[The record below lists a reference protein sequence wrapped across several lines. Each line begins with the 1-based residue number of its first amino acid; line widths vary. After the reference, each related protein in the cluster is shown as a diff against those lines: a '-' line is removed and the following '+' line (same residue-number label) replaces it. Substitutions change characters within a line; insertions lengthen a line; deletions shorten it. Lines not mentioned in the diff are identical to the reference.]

1 MKKLFK
7 FLFFIL
13 VIVILFNVYVE
24 AANKSKYSI
33 DKNLKKQVSD
43 DVENYVT
50 LGEIP
55 ENLKVAI
62 VAVEDR
68 RFYYHPG
75 FDPIALVRA
84 SMVNLKEGR
93 YKQGGSTITQQLSKN
108 LFLSSKKTMDRKLKE
123 LAFAIKLETLYSK
136 EDILEMYLNVIYFG
150 DGAYGV
156 QNASRKFFNKDVS
169 KLSKEESALLAGL
182 PQAPSI
188 YNPNDSIKNAKRRQ
202 TEVLKILDNKE
213 KKHKIKGRIMDVI
226 AISQ

>member
-1 MKKLFK
+1 MKKLFR
-7 FLFFIL
+7 FLLFIL
-13 VIVILFNVYVE
+13 VIVVLFNVYVE

-33 DKNLKKQVSD
+33 DENLKKQVSD
-43 DVENYVT
+43 SVENYVT
-50 LGEIP
+50 IDEIP
-55 ENLKVAI
+55 EDLRVAI

-84 SMVNLKEGR
+84 AIVNLKEGK

-108 LFLSSKKTMDRKLKE
+108 LFLSREKTMDRKLKE
-123 LAFAIKLETLYSK
+123 LAFAIKIETIYSK
-136 EDILEMYLNVIYFG
+136 KDILEMYLNVIYFG

-182 PQAPSI
+182 PQAPSL
-188 YNPNDSIKNAKRRQ
+188 YNPNDSMENAKRRQ
-202 TEVLKILDNKE
+202 MEVLKILEDRGKKNKIKE
-213 KKHKIKGRIMDVI
+213 KIVDVI
-226 AISQ
+226 AVSQ